1 MTDVPRVLTTRT
13 ASCPRFEQL
22 IRRSWE
28 TLMALTRSLA
38 VLVLAVLALVPWPSV
53 VDAQTRVKFAL
64 DWQIQ
69 GPQAPFITAKAA
81 GAFSARG
88 LDVTIDRGTGSQ
100 KTIEQV
106 ATGTYDMGYGD
117 INSMIEYNVKNPQQP
132 LIGVGIVLNSPP
144 FALISLKRYGIQQPK
159 DLKGAAIGAPAGD
172 APRRLWPIFA
182 KNAGVAPDSVTWT
195 NMAPPLREPALVK
208 GDVKAISGFYFTGFL
223 NLTENLKVPEG
234 DVVAFKYSD
243 YGIDLYGNAVVVRV
257 DWLKANEDTVR
268 RFLAA
273 LNTGFK
279 AVLKDPQSAIGHI
292 KAAEPLS
299 NEATEL
305 KRLQLAI
312 SANLLNDE
320 VRRNGLLGIDQ
331 ARMQRAIEQ
340 VVVSFELGSKP
351 TVAEVFTGAYLP
363 PASERKLD

>member
-1 MTDVPRVLTTRT
+1 MLTTR
-13 ASCPRFEQL
+13 A
-22 IRRSWE
+22 RRIAFFAVVVAGCW
-28 TLMALTRSLA
+28 LA
-38 VLVLAVLALVPWPSV
+38 QAE
-53 VDAQTRVKFAL
+53 AQTKVKFAL

-69 GPQAPFITAKAA
+69 GPQAPFITAKAL
-81 GAFSARG
+81 GAFTAQG

-106 ATGTYDMGYGD
+106 ATGTYDIGYGD

-132 LIGVGIVLNSPP
+132 LIAVGIVLNAPP
-144 FALISLKRYGIQQPK
+144 FALLSLKRYGIQQPK

-172 APRRLWPIFA
+172 APRRLWPLFA
-182 KNAGVAPDSVTWT
+182 KNAGVPVNSVSWT

-223 NLTENLKVPEG
+223 NLTENLKIPEG
-234 DVVAFKYSD
+234 EVVAFNYSD

-257 DWLKANEDTVR
+257 DWLKVHEDTVR

-279 AVLKDPQSAIGHI
+279 ATLKDPKAAIAHI
-292 KAAEPLS
+292 KAAEPLA

-312 SANLLNDE
+312 AANMVNDE
-320 VRRNGLLGIDQ
+320 VRKNGLLGIDA
-331 ARMQRAIEQ
+331 ARMQRAIDQ
-340 VVVSFELGSKP
+340 MVVAFELTSKP
-351 TVAEVFTGAYLP
+351 TVAQVFTGAYLP

>member
-1 MTDVPRVLTTRT
+1 MLTTHARVI
-13 ASCPRFEQL
+13 ACLVVALAMSC
-22 IRRSWE
+22 
-28 TLMALTRSLA
+28 A
-38 VLVLAVLALVPWPSV
+38 
-53 VDAQTRVKFAL
+53 DAQGQTKVKFAL
-64 DWQIQ
+64 DWQVQ
-69 GPQAPFITAKAA
+69 GPQAPFITAKAL
-81 GAFSARG
+81 GAFAAQG

-106 ATGTYDMGYGD
+106 VTGTYDIGYGD
-117 INSMIEYNVKNPQQP
+117 INSMIEYNAKNPQQP
-132 LIGVGIVLNSPP
+132 LIAVGIVLNSPP
-144 FALISLKRYGIQQPK
+144 FALLTLKRYGILQPK
-159 DLKGAAIGAPAGD
+159 DLKGVSIGAPAGD

-182 KNAGVAPDSVTWT
+182 RNAGVPADSVTWT

-223 NLTENLKVPEG
+223 NLTENLKIPDA

-268 RFLAA
+268 RFLSA

-279 AVLKDPQSAIGHI
+279 ATLKDPKASITHV

-312 SANLLNDE
+312 SANMVNDE
-320 VRRNGLLGIDQ
+320 VRRNGLLAIDS

-340 VVVSFELGSKP
+340 VVAAFELPTKP
-351 TVAEVFTGAYLP
+351 TVAQVFTGAYLP
-363 PASERKLD
+363 PAAERKLD

>member
-1 MTDVPRVLTTRT
+1 MISQITAAQGGLMKTRT
-13 ASCPRFEQL
+13 VWL
-22 IRRSWE
+22 V
-28 TLMALTRSLA
+28 ALL
-38 VLVLAVLALVPWPSV
+38 LLALPPWLSTAE
-53 VDAQTRVKFAL
+53 AQTKVRFAL
-64 DWQIQ
+64 DWQVQ
-69 GPQAPFITAKAA
+69 GPQAPFITAKAT
-81 GAFSARG
+81 GAFAARG

-117 INSMIEYNVKNPQQP
+117 INSMIEYNVKNPQTP
-132 LIGVGIVLNSPP
+132 LIAVGIVLNSPP
-144 FALISLKRYGIQQPK
+144 FALLSLKKYGIREPK

-182 KNAGVAPDSVTWT
+182 RNVGLPADSVSWT

-223 NLTENLKVPEG
+223 NLTENLKIPEG
-234 DVVAFKYSD
+234 EVVAFKYSD

-273 LNTGFK
+273 LNSGFK
-279 AVLKDPQSAIGHI
+279 AVLKDPKGSIAHV

-312 SANLLNDE
+312 SANIVNDE
-320 VRRNGLLGIDQ
+320 VKRNGLLGIDQ
-331 ARMQRAIEQ
+331 ARMQRAIDQ
-340 VVVSFELGSKP
+340 GVVSFELPAKP
-351 TVAEVFTGAYLP
+351 TVAQVFTGAYLP
-363 PASERKLD
+363 

>member
-1 MTDVPRVLTTRT
+1 MPTTHARVIACLVV
-13 ASCPRFEQL
+13 ALAMSC
-22 IRRSWE
+22 
-28 TLMALTRSLA
+28 A
-38 VLVLAVLALVPWPSV
+38 
-53 VDAQTRVKFAL
+53 DAQGQTKVKFAL
-64 DWQIQ
+64 DWQVQ
-69 GPQAPFITAKAA
+69 GPQAPFITAKAL
-81 GAFSARG
+81 GAFAAQG

-106 ATGTYDMGYGD
+106 VTGTYDIGYGD
-117 INSMIEYNVKNPQQP
+117 INSMIEYNAKNPQQP
-132 LIGVGIVLNSPP
+132 LIAVGIVLNSPP
-144 FALISLKRYGIQQPK
+144 FALLTLKRYGILQPK
-159 DLKGAAIGAPAGD
+159 DLKGASIGAPAGD

-182 KNAGVAPDSVTWT
+182 RNAGVPADSVTWT

-223 NLTENLKVPEG
+223 NLTENLKIPDA

-268 RFLAA
+268 RFLSA

-279 AVLKDPQSAIGHI
+279 ATLKDPKASITHV

-312 SANLLNDE
+312 SANMVNDE
-320 VRRNGLLGIDQ
+320 VRRNGLLAIDS

-340 VVVSFELGSKP
+340 VVAAFELETKP
-351 TVAEVFTGAYLP
+351 TVAQVFTGAYLP
-363 PASERKLD
+363 PAAERKLD

>member
-1 MTDVPRVLTTRT
+1 MLTTR
-13 ASCPRFEQL
+13 ARVIAC
-22 IRRSWE
+22 
-28 TLMALTRSLA
+28 
-38 VLVLAVLALVPWPSV
+38 LVLLALAAWCAEAQ
-53 VDAQTRVKFAL
+53 AQTKVKFAL
-64 DWQIQ
+64 DWQVQ
-69 GPQAPFITAKAA
+69 GPQAPFITAKAI
-81 GAFSARG
+81 GAFAAQG

-106 ATGTYDMGYGD
+106 VTGTYDIGYGD

-132 LIGVGIVLNSPP
+132 LIAVGIVLNSPP

-159 DLKGAAIGAPAGD
+159 DLKGASIGAPAGD

-182 KNAGVAPDSVTWT
+182 RNVGVPADSVTWT

-208 GDVKAISGFYFTGFL
+208 GDVKVISGFYFTGFL
-223 NLTENLKVPEG
+223 NLTENLKIPEA

-273 LNTGFK
+273 L
-279 AVLKDPQSAIGHI
+279 KDPKAAIAHV

-312 SANLLNDE
+312 SANMVNDE
-320 VRRNGLLGIDQ
+320 VRKNGLLGIDP

-340 VVVSFELGSKP
+340 VVVAFELGAKP
-351 TVAEVFTGAYLP
+351 TVAQVFTGAYLP
-363 PASERKLD
+363 PAAERKLD

>member
-1 MTDVPRVLTTRT
+1 MTITR
-13 ASCPRFEQL
+13 
-22 IRRSWE
+22 I
-28 TLMALTRSLA
+28 LA
-38 VLVLAVLALVPWPSV
+38 VSALAVFVLGPPPSI
-53 VDAQTRVKFAL
+53 VDAQTKVKVAL

-117 INSMIEYNVKNPQQP
+117 INSMIEYNVKNPQNP
-132 LIGVGIVLNSPP
+132 LIAVGIVLNSPP
-144 FALISLKRYGIQQPK
+144 FALLSLKKYGIREPK
-159 DLKGAAIGAPAGD
+159 DLKGVSIGAPAGD

-182 KNAGVAPDSVTWT
+182 KNIGLAADSVSWT
-195 NMAPPLREPALVK
+195 NMTPPLREPALAK

-223 NLTENLKVPEG
+223 NLTENLKIPEG

-257 DWLKANEDTVR
+257 EWLKANEDTVR

-273 LNTGFK
+273 LTTGFK
-279 AVLKDPQSAIGHI
+279 AVLRDPKGAIAHV

-312 SANLLNDE
+312 SANMVNDE
-320 VRRNGLLGIDQ
+320 VRQNGLLGIDPV
-331 ARMQRAIEQ
+331 RMQRAIDQ
-340 VVVSFELGSKP
+340 VVVAFELGAKP
-351 TVAEVFTGAYLP
+351 TVAQVFTGAYLP

>member
-1 MTDVPRVLTTRT
+1 MRT
-13 ASCPRFEQL
+13 SRF
-22 IRRSWE
+22 
-28 TLMALTRSLA
+28 SLA
-38 VLVLAVLALVPWPSV
+38 VILALLAWSA
-53 VDAQTRVKFAL
+53 DAAAQTKVKFVL
-64 DWQIQ
+64 DWQVQ
-69 GPQAPFITAKAA
+69 GPQAPFITAKAT
-81 GAFSARG
+81 GAFTAQG

-117 INSMIEYNVKNPQQP
+117 VNSMIEYNVKNPQTP
-132 LIGVGIVLNSPP
+132 LVAVGMVLNTPP
-144 FALISLKRYGIQQPK
+144 FALLSLKRYGIREPK
-159 DLKGAAIGAPAGD
+159 DLKGVSIGAPAGD

-182 KNAGVAPDSVTWT
+182 RNAGVPADSVSWT

-223 NLTENLKVPEG
+223 NLTENLKIPESE
-234 DVVAFKYSD
+234 VVAFNYSD
-243 YGIDLYGNAVVVRV
+243 YGIDLYGNGVIVRV
-257 DWLKANEDTVR
+257 DWLKANEATTR
-268 RFLAA
+268 KFLAA
-273 LNTGFK
+273 LNVGFK
-279 AVLKDPQSAIGHI
+279 ATLKDPKAAIVHV

-312 SANLLNDE
+312 SANMINDE
-320 VRRNGLLGIDQ
+320 VRKQGLLGIDP

-340 VVVSFELGSKP
+340 VVTSFELGAKP
-351 TVAEVFTGAYLP
+351 TVAQVFNGAYLP

>member
-1 MTDVPRVLTTRT
+1 V
-13 ASCPRFEQL
+13 
-22 IRRSWE
+22 
-28 TLMALTRSLA
+28 ALVAL
-38 VLVLAVLALVPWPSV
+38 LLLALPAWRSSAE
-53 VDAQTRVKFAL
+53 AQTKVRFAL

-69 GPQAPFITAKAA
+69 GPQAPFITAKAL
-81 GAFSARG
+81 GAFAAQG

-106 ATGTYDMGYGD
+106 ATGTYDMAYGD
-117 INSMIEYNVKNPQQP
+117 INSMIEYNVKNPQTP
-132 LIGVGIVLNSPP
+132 LIAVGIVLNSPP
-144 FALISLKRYGIQQPK
+144 FALLSLKKYGIREPK
-159 DLKGAAIGAPAGD
+159 DLKAATIGAPAGD

-182 KNAGVAPDSVTWT
+182 KNVGLAPDSVSWT

-223 NLTENLKVPEG
+223 NLTENLKIPESE
-234 DVVAFKYSD
+234 VVAFKYSD
-243 YGIDLYGNAVVVRV
+243 YGTDLYGNAVLVRV

-273 LNTGFK
+273 LTTGFK
-279 AVLKDPQSAIGHI
+279 AVLQDPKGAIAHV

-312 SANLLNDE
+312 SANMVNDE
-320 VRRNGLLGIDQ
+320 VRKNGLLAIDP

-340 VVVSFELGSKP
+340 VVVAFELGAKP
-351 TVAEVFTGAYLP
+351 SVAQVFTGAYLP
-363 PASERKLD
+363 PAAERKLD

>member
-1 MTDVPRVLTTRT
+1 MTMATTRV
-13 ASCPRFEQL
+13 
-22 IRRSWE
+22 W
-28 TLMALTRSLA
+28 LA
-38 VLVLAVLALVPWPSV
+38 GSLALVVLLSGGL
-53 VDAQTRVKFAL
+53 DASAQTKVKLVL

-69 GPQAPFITAKAA
+69 GPQAPFITAKAI
-81 GAFSARG
+81 GAFAARD
-88 LDVTIDRGTGSQ
+88 LDVAIDRGTGSQ

-106 ATGTYDMGYGD
+106 ATGTYDVGYGD
-117 INSMIEYNVKNPQQP
+117 INSMIEYNVKNPQVP
-132 LIGVGIVLNSPP
+132 LIAVGIVLNSPP
-144 FALISLKRYGIQQPK
+144 FALLSLRRYGVREPR
-159 DLKGAAIGAPAGD
+159 DLKGATIGAPAGD

-182 KNAGVAPDSVTWT
+182 KNLKIPVDSVSWT

-223 NLTENLKVPEG
+223 NLTENLKIPESE
-234 DVVAFKYSD
+234 VVAFKYSD

-257 DWLKANEDTVR
+257 DWLKANEETMR

-279 AVLKDPQSAIGHI
+279 AALRDPKTAIAHI

-305 KRLQLAI
+305 KRLELAI
-312 SANLLNDE
+312 AANMVNDE
-320 VRRNGLLGIDQ
+320 VRKNGLLGIDP

-340 VVVSFELGSKP
+340 VAVSFELASKP
-351 TVAEVFTGAYLP
+351 TVPQVFNGAYLP
-363 PASERKLD
+363 PAAERKLD

>member
-1 MTDVPRVLTTRT
+1 MPI
-13 ASCPRFEQL
+13 L
-22 IRRSWE
+22 I
-28 TLMALTRSLA
+28 LLA
-38 VLVLAVLALVPWPSV
+38 ILLAAG
-53 VDAQTRVKFAL
+53 DAAAQTRVKFAL

-69 GPQAPFITAKAA
+69 GPQAPFITAKAI

-100 KTIEQV
+100 KTIEQG

-117 INSMIEYNVKNPQQP
+117 INSMIEYNVKNPQNP
-132 LIGVGIVLNSPP
+132 LIAVGIVLNSPP
-144 FALISLKRYGIQQPK
+144 FALLSLKKYGIREPK

-182 KNAGVAPDSVTWT
+182 RNVGLPADSVTWT

-223 NLTENLKVPEG
+223 HLPENLKVPG
-234 DVVAFKYSD
+234 AHVVAFKYSEH
-243 YGIDLYGNAVVVRV
+243 GIDLYGNAGMARV
-257 DWLKANEDTVR
+257 DWLKGNEETVR

-273 LNTGFK
+273 LNIGFK
-279 AVLKDPQSAIGHI
+279 AALKDPKAAIAHI
-292 KAAEPLS
+292 RAAEPLT
-299 NEATEL
+299 NESTEL

-312 SANLLNDE
+312 SANMINDE
-320 VRRNGLLGIDQ
+320 VRKNGLLAIDP
-331 ARMQRAIEQ
+331 ARMNRAIEQ
-340 VVVSFELGSKP
+340 VVAAFELGTKP
-351 TVAEVFTGAYLP
+351 TVAQVFTGAYLP

>member
-1 MTDVPRVLTTRT
+1 MVINRVLVI
-13 ASCPRFEQL
+13 A
-22 IRRSWE
+22 
-28 TLMALTRSLA
+28 ALA
-38 VLVLAVLALVPWPSV
+38 FVLAGPSIAA
-53 VDAQTRVKFAL
+53 AQTKVKFVL

-69 GPQAPFITAKAA
+69 GPQAPFITAKAT
-81 GAFSARG
+81 GAFSGQG
-88 LDVTIDRGTGSQ
+88 LDVAIDRGTGSQ

-117 INSMIEYNVKNPQQP
+117 INSMIEYNAKNPQYP
-132 LIGVGIVLNSPP
+132 LVAVAIILNSPP
-144 FALISLKRYGIQQPK
+144 FSLISLKRYGIREPR
-159 DLKGAAIGAPAGD
+159 DLKGIAIGAPAGD

-182 KNAGVAPDSVTWT
+182 KNAGVAVDGVSWT

-223 NLTENLKVPEG
+223 NLTENLKIPESE
-234 DVVAFKYSD
+234 VVAFHYSD
-243 YGIDLYGNAVVVRV
+243 YGIDLYGNAVIVRA
-257 DWLKANEDTVR
+257 DWLRANEATAR
-268 RFLAA
+268 RFLAG

-279 AVLKDPQSAIGHI
+279 ATLKDPKGAIAHV

-312 SANLLNDE
+312 STNMINDE
-320 VRRNGLLGIDQ
+320 VRKNGLLGIDP
-331 ARMQRAIEQ
+331 ARMQRAIDQ
-340 VVVSFELGSKP
+340 VVVAFELPGKP
-351 TVAEVFTGAYLP
+351 TVAQVFNGAYLP

>member
-1 MTDVPRVLTTRT
+1 MLTMRARVI
-13 ASCPRFEQL
+13 AG
-22 IRRSWE
+22 
-28 TLMALTRSLA
+28 
-38 VLVLAVLALVPWPSV
+38 LVVLALSAWA
-53 VDAQTRVKFAL
+53 VDGQAQTRVKFAL
-64 DWQIQ
+64 DWQVQ
-69 GPQAPFITAKAA
+69 GPQAPFITAKAI
-81 GAFSARG
+81 GAFAGQG

-132 LIGVGIVLNSPP
+132 LIAVGIVLNSPP

-182 KNAGVAPDSVTWT
+182 RNVGLPVDSVTWT

-223 NLTENLKVPEG
+223 NLTENLKIPES

-243 YGIDLYGNAVVVRV
+243 YGVDLYGNAVVVRV

-279 AVLKDPQSAIGHI
+279 AALKDPKAAIVHV

-312 SANLLNDE
+312 SANMVNDE
-320 VRRNGLLGIDQ
+320 VRMNGLLGIDP
-331 ARMQRAIEQ
+331 ARMQRAIDQ
-340 VVVSFELGSKP
+340 VVVSFELGAKP
-351 TVAEVFTGAYLP
+351 TVAQVFTGAYLP
-363 PASERKLD
+363 PAADRKVD

>member
-1 MTDVPRVLTTRT
+1 MLTMRTRVI
-13 ASCPRFEQL
+13 AG
-22 IRRSWE
+22 
-28 TLMALTRSLA
+28 
-38 VLVLAVLALVPWPSV
+38 LVVLALSAWA
-53 VDAQTRVKFAL
+53 VDAQAQARVKFAL
-64 DWQIQ
+64 DWQVQ
-69 GPQAPFITAKAA
+69 GPQAPFITAKAM
-81 GAFSARG
+81 GAFAAQG

-132 LIGVGIVLNSPP
+132 LIAV
-144 FALISLKRYGIQQPK
+144 ISLKRYGIQQPK

-182 KNAGVAPDSVTWT
+182 RNVGVPVDSVTWT

-208 GDVKAISGFYFTGFL
+208 GDVKAISGFYFTGVL
-223 NLTENLKVPEG
+223 NLTENLKIPES

-279 AVLKDPQSAIGHI
+279 AALKDPKAAIVHV

-312 SANLLNDE
+312 SANMVNDE
-320 VRRNGLLGIDQ
+320 VRRNGLLGIDP
-331 ARMQRAIEQ
+331 ARMQRAIDQ
-340 VVVSFELGSKP
+340 VVVSFELGAKP
-351 TVAEVFTGAYLP
+351 TVAQVFTGAYLP
-363 PASERKLD
+363 PAADRKLD

>member
-1 MTDVPRVLTTRT
+1 MTT
-13 ASCPRFEQL
+13 ARF
-22 IRRSWE
+22 
-28 TLMALTRSLA
+28 SLA
-38 VLVLAVLALVPWPSV
+38 IILALLAWSAPAV
-53 VDAQTRVKFAL
+53 AQTKVKFVL
-64 DWQIQ
+64 DWQVQ
-69 GPQAPFITAKAA
+69 GPQAPFITAKAT
-81 GAFSARG
+81 GAFTAQG

-117 INSMIEYNVKNPQQP
+117 VNSMIEYNVKNPQTP
-132 LIGVGIVLNSPP
+132 LVAVGMVLNTPP
-144 FALISLKRYGIQQPK
+144 FALLSLKRYGIREPK
-159 DLKGAAIGAPAGD
+159 DLKGVSIGAPAGD

-182 KNAGVAPDSVTWT
+182 RNAGVPVDSVSWT

-223 NLTENLKVPEG
+223 NLTENLKIPESE
-234 DVVAFKYSD
+234 VVAFNYSD
-243 YGIDLYGNAVVVRV
+243 FGIDLYGNGVIVRV
-257 DWLKANEDTVR
+257 DWLKANEATAR
-268 RFLAA
+268 KFLAA
-273 LNTGFK
+273 LNQGFK
-279 AVLKDPQSAIGHI
+279 ATLRDPKAAIVHV

-312 SANLLNDE
+312 SANMINDE
-320 VRRNGLLGIDQ
+320 VRKQGLLGIDN

-340 VVVSFELGSKP
+340 VVTSFELSAKP
-351 TVAEVFTGAYLP
+351 TVAQVFNGAYLP

>member
-1 MTDVPRVLTTRT
+1 MSTKISGLV
-13 ASCPRFEQL
+13 
-22 IRRSWE
+22 
-28 TLMALTRSLA
+28 ALL
-38 VLVLAVLALVPWPSV
+38 LLALPAWLSSAE
-53 VDAQTRVKFAL
+53 AQTKVRFAL

-69 GPQAPFITAKAA
+69 GPQAPFITAKAL
-81 GAFSARG
+81 GAFTAQG

-106 ATGTYDMGYGD
+106 ATGTYDLGYGD
-117 INSMIEYNVKNPQQP
+117 INSMIEYNVKNPQTP
-132 LIGVGIVLNSPP
+132 LIAVGMVLNSPP
-144 FALISLKRYGIQQPK
+144 FALLSLKKYGIAQPK
-159 DLKGAAIGAPAGD
+159 DLKGATIGAPAGD

-182 KNAGVAPDSVTWT
+182 KNIGLPADSVTWT

-208 GDVKAISGFYFTGFL
+208 GDVKAISGFYFTGYL
-223 NLTENLKVPEG
+223 NLTENLKIPEA
-234 DVVAFKYSD
+234 DIVAFMYSD
-243 YGIDLYGNAVVVRV
+243 HGIDLYGNAVVARV

-279 AVLKDPQSAIGHI
+279 ATLKDPQAAITHI
-292 KAAEPLS
+292 RAAEPLT

-312 SANLLNDE
+312 SANMLNDE

-340 VVVSFELGSKP
+340 VAVSFELGSKP